1 MKPRSIFVV
10 LVATILTLSQAHATN
25 GYFAHGYSAKNKAMA
40 GAGVA
45 LPQDALAAAVNSAGT
60 LHVGK
65 RIDAG
70 AALFSPPREY
80 TQKADSAIN
89 GDPPLPIGSNRDFTG
104 TVESSSD
111 YFLMPH
117 FGYTRPLG
125 NDKAFGIAVYGNGGL
140 NTDYDAA
147 DTTGGLGTFGA
158 GTAGIDFSQLFINF
172 SYAGRISDG
181 LTLGASAIVALQRF
195 KARGLS
201 SLAGLVADG
210 NADTLSDNGYEVS
223 YGFGGQFGALW
234 QASDR
239 WSFGASYQ
247 TKMFMTEFDDY
258 SDLFAKQGEFDIPPT
273 ATIGLAFAASDAL
286 TLVAD
291 VQHIWYG
298 DIPSLSNPMSE
309 SLVAC
314 FSGDA
319 RFCLGGD
326 KGAGFGWDDVTVYK
340 IGAQWDLRPD
350 WTLRAGFST
359 TEQPVPTSGVLFNV
373 LAPAVVED
381 HYTLGLTKRFG
392 NNNALT
398 LATMYAPRN
407 DLDCGCTLPITGGA
421 ESINIAME
429 QWELEVSYAW
439 RF

>member
-1 MKPRSIFVV
+1 LKPLGAFLIFMSTV
-10 LVATILTLSQAHATN
+10 LPVSLANATN
-25 GYFAHGYSAKNKAMA
+25 GYFAHGYGAKNKAMG

-45 LPQDALAAAVNSAGT
+45 LPQDSLAAAVNPAGT

-80 TQKADSAIN
+80 TQKADSAV
-89 GDPPLPIGSNRDFTG
+89 GGGPPLPIGSNPDFTG
-104 TVESSSD
+104 TVESGSD
-111 YFLMPH
+111 YFIVPH

-125 NDKAFGIAVYGNGGL
+125 ADSAFGIAVYGNGGL

-158 GTAGIDFSQLFINF
+158 GSAGVDLSQLFANF
-172 SYAGRISDG
+172 SYAHRVSDG
-181 LTLGASAIVALQRF
+181 LTLGASGILAVQSF
-195 KARGLS
+195 EARGLS
-201 SLAGLVADG
+201 SLSGLVADG
-210 NADTLSDNGYEVS
+210 DADNLSDNGHDIS
-223 YGFGGQFGALW
+223 YGLGAQVGALW
-234 QASDR
+234 QANDR

-247 TKMFMTEFDDY
+247 TKMYMTEFDDY
-258 SDLFAKQGEFDIPPT
+258 SDLFAEQGAFDIPPA
-273 ATIGLAFAASDAL
+273 ATIGLAFAASDTL
-286 TLVAD
+286 TLVVD
-291 VQHIWYG
+291 VQRIWYS

-309 SLVAC
+309 NLLAC

-319 RFCLGGD
+319 SSCLGGD
-326 KGAGFGWDDVTVYK
+326 NGAGFGWDDVTVYK
-340 IGAQWDLRPD
+340 FGAQWDLRPD

-381 HYTLGLTKRFG
+381 HYTLGLTKRFESD
-392 NNNALT
+392 NELT
-398 LATMYAPRN
+398 LSAMYAPRN
-407 DLDCGCTLPITGGA
+407 DLDCGCTLPITGGP

-429 QWELEVSYAW
+429 QWEVELSYAW